1 MKHSFLLDENLLY
14 RSIQGVDP
22 NGELGLASMHLVL
35 LIAQN
40 CHSIRYNSFLLTRY
54 MHHLSILKNEKS
66 KILDPLFFHRL
77 FFGNSLK
84 AVMEHAEPPPLP
96 SSARIPNEDIDVV
109 RAALVSHPKFITNDP
124 DLMEAINSCQQL
136 HLTALT
142 PQQAMQFASQT

>member
-1 MKHSFLLDENLLY
+1 VKHSFLLDENILY

-22 NGELGLASMHLVL
+22 NGEFDLASMHLVL

-66 KILDPLFFHRL
+66 KMLDPLFFHRL

-84 AVMEHAEPPPLP
+84 AFMEHANAYEEARRGAYNPTYLYYTLGKLQILKLRWEE
-96 SSARIPNEDIDVV
+96 SS
-109 RAALVSHPKFITNDP
+109 
-124 DLMEAINSCQQL
+124 
-136 HLTALT
+136 
-142 PQQAMQFASQT
+142 